1 MLLSLLIATV
11 PIAVVLVVSEYLW
24 RKELIAGERGRKFI
38 HILSGVWMAFW
49 PFYIPFDGIFMLGC
63 AALTLLL
70 YSRFTNLFHAIYAV
84 KRKTYGELFFALAI
98 IVCAYIGREAWIF
111 TTSILLLALAD
122 GGAAVVGRFWGINN
136 QYLVFGSKDLI
147 KSRAGTL
154 AYVVLA
160 YIAVGVGLVL
170 GGSDVL
176 QSNHVVFLGLP
187 LLMTVVENISPY
199 GMDNIMTPVF
209 ATLILNALV

>member
-1 MLLSLLIATV
+1 MFLQLLLATV
-11 PIAVVLVVSEYLW
+11 PIAVVLTASEYLW
-24 RKELIAGERGRKFI
+24 RKQYIAGERGRKFI

-98 IVCAYIGREAWIF
+98 IMCAYFGREAWIF

-122 GGAAVVGRFWGINN
+122 GGAAVIGRFWGITN
-136 QYLVFGSKDLI
+136 QYLVFGSKNLL

-154 AYVVLA
+154 AYCILA
-160 YIAVGVGLVL
+160 YLSVGVGLLL
-170 GGSDVL
+170 GGSHVL
-176 QSNHVVFLGLP
+176 LGNYPVFLGLP
-187 LLMTVVENISPY
+187 ALMTVVENMSPY
-199 GMDNIMTPVF
+199 GLDNIVTPLI
-209 ATLILNALV
+209 ATLVLNTLV